1 MARRRRAERR
11 RVLPDPKYRSV
22 ELARFINKVMLGGKK
37 TVAQRVVYD
46 ALDIVERQGNR
57 PGIDIFRQALVNTT
71 PALEV
76 RSRRVGGATYQVPR
90 DVRPERR
97 EALSMRWIVQTAR
110 ARSGRPMSE
119 KLATELLEASRGQGD
134 SVRRKEEQHRMAEAN
149 RAFAHYR
156 W

>member
-1 MARRRRAERR
+1 M
-11 RVLPDPKYRSV
+11 
-22 ELARFINKVMLGGKK
+22 IGGKK
-37 TVAQRVVYD
+37 TTAQRVVYD
-46 ALDIVERQGNR
+46 ALDEAERQGNR
-57 PGIDIFRQALVNTT
+57 PGIDIFRQALINTT

-97 EALSMRWIVQTAR
+97 EALSMRWIVQSAR
-110 ARSGRPMSE
+110 SRSGRAMSQ
-119 KLATELLEASRGQGD
+119 KLATELVEASRGQGD

>member
-11 RVLPDPKYRSV
+11 RVLPDPKFRSV
-22 ELARFINKVMLGGKK
+22 ELARFINKVMIGGKK
-37 TVAQRVVYD
+37 TIAQRVVYQ
-46 ALDIVERQGNR
+46 ALDIAERQGNR
-57 PGIDIFRQALVNTT
+57 SGIDIFRQALLNAT

-90 DVRPERR
+90 EVRPERR

-110 ARSGRPMSE
+110 ARSGRPMAE
-119 KLATELLEASRGQGD
+119 KLANELLEASRGQGD

>member
-1 MARRRRAERR
+1 
-11 RVLPDPKYRSV
+11 VLPDPKFRSV
-22 ELARFINKVMLGGKK
+22 ELARFINKVMIGGKK

-46 ALDIVERQGNR
+46 ALDMAERQGNR
-57 PGIDIFRQALVNTT
+57 PGIDIFRQALVNAT

-110 ARSGRPMSE
+110 GRSGRPMSE
-119 KLATELLEASRGQGD
+119 RLASELLEASRGQGD

>member
-1 MARRRRAERR
+1 M
-11 RVLPDPKYRSV
+11 S
-22 ELARFINKVMLGGKK
+22 RFINKVMIGGKK
-37 TVAQRVVYD
+37 TTAQRVVYD
-46 ALDIVERQGNR
+46 ALDEAERQGNR
-57 PGIDIFRQALVNTT
+57 PGIDIFRQALINTT

-97 EALSMRWIVQTAR
+97 EALSMRWIVQSAR
-110 ARSGRPMSE
+110 SRSGRAMSQ
-119 KLATELLEASRGQGD
+119 KLATELVEASRGQGD